1 MTAHRITRQYAKWI
15 RISDAQMEALN
26 LHPDP
31 DRPRWTYEIRPHATD
46 RCAPSTAAAAG
57 EPKGI
62 PAEPVSPPDDQRTCA
77 RLPTT
82 V

>member
-15 RISDAQMEALN
+15 RISDAQMDTLN

-31 DRPRWTYEIRPHATD
+31 DRPRWNYEIRPYATD

-57 EPKGI
+57 KPAGI
-62 PAEPVSPPDDQRTCA
+62 PAEPVSPTG
-77 RLPTT
+77 
-82 V
+82 